1 MEKAIYF
8 DLDGTLADLYN
19 FKNWLPLLKT
29 SSTVPFIKA
38 KPLYDMTKLS
48 NILQNLQSKNWK
60 IGVISWLP
68 LNATKKYEDRVR
80 YAKKLWLKKY
90 LNIKFDEIHFT
101 KYGKDKTRYAK
112 IKKAI
117 LIDDDIKNVNNW
129 ILKGGQA
136 FYPNENLLQDL
147 QKMEK

>member
-48 NILQNLQSKNWK
+48 NILQNLQSKN
-60 IGVISWLP
+60 IG
-68 LNATKKYEDRVR
+68 
-80 YAKKLWLKKY
+80 
-90 LNIKFDEIHFT
+90 
-101 KYGKDKTRYAK
+101 
-112 IKKAI
+112 
-117 LIDDDIKNVNNW
+117 
-129 ILKGGQA
+129 
-136 FYPNENLLQDL
+136 
-147 QKMEK
+147 